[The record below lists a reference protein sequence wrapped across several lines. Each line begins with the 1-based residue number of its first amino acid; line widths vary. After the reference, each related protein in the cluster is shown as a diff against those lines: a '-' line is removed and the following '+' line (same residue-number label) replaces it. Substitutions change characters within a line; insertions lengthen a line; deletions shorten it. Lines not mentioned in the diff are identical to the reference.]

1 LVEFDEGTKVKNIVY
16 HEEENVAYI
25 QVDPFTIWKVDLNTQ
40 EIEKELIKLETNKN
54 TDVIR
59 DFIIFKHE
67 GINFLGV
74 TF

>member
-1 LVEFDEGTKVKNIVY
+1 MKNIVY

>member
-1 LVEFDEGTKVKNIVY
+1 VKNIVY

-67 GINFLGV
+67 GINFLGI